1 MEWVETNPSPT
12 NPYRPF
18 PGGAV
23 PLEGCITNVKE
34 MDLMKIALI
43 QEFSQ
48 ASKNDIILGQLKKV
62 AEPLGN
68 TVYNTGMQQ
77 VDNPNDRPEDYTE
90 ENPRL
95 TYLHIGIQAALLL
108 NSKAVDFVV
117 TGCGTG
123 QGALMSCNMY
133 PGVVCGYCIEPT
145 DAYLFL
151 QINDGNALSIPYA
164 KGFGWGAELNLENIF
179 TRAFGSPKGQGY
191 PADRKESQNKNVKL
205 LDDVKTH
212 SRALRHPRARPRDGQ
227 DRPHSGVPGLLLR
240 QLPGQ
245 GARGARPRVRRVNV
259 RERVV

>member
-1 MEWVETNPSPT
+1 M
-12 NPYRPF
+12 
-18 PGGAV
+18 
-23 PLEGCITNVKE
+23 PLEGCTTNVKE

-164 KGFGWGAELNLENIF
+164 KSSTSRTSSLAPSVRPKARA
-179 TRAFGSPKGQGY
+179 TRQIA
-191 PADRKESQNKNVKL
+191 R
-205 LDDVKTH
+205 
-212 SRALRHPRARPRDGQ
+212 SRRTRT
-227 DRPHSGVPGLLLR
+227 
-240 QLPGQ
+240 
-245 GARGARPRVRRVNV
+245 
-259 RERVV
+259 